1 MAAVF
6 VAFAEIGGI
15 RTKSRAGKEMKLPP
29 PATELIIPA
38 TSAAV
43 KRKPASRRD
52 TAKHNVPVFFCHS
65 HLCERA
71 NTGTYFRLPSLKSDP
86 RTDLCSE
93 GNADCR
99 PRPKEIA

>member
-1 MAAVF
+1 MLAIVPGHMAAVF

-15 RTKSRAGKEMKLPP
+15 RTKSSAGKEMKLPP

-52 TAKHNVPVFFCHS
+52 TAKHNVPVFFCH
-65 HLCERA
+65 LAFARA
-71 NTGTYFRLPSLKSDP
+71 RQP
-86 RTDLCSE
+86 RHVFQTTLS
-93 GNADCR
+93 
-99 PRPKEIA
+99 KK